1 MEQASVEQASVEQAS
16 VEQVLEMAE
25 QARRPVEDSEEIA
38 DMASVSRMH
47 MLVLV
52 ALGST
57 RGVVARVTIPAVAEE
72 CAHN

>member
-1 MEQASVEQASVEQAS
+1 
-16 VEQVLEMAE
+16 MAE
-25 QARRPVEDSEEIA
+25 QTRRPVEDSEEIA

-57 RGVVARVTIPAVAEE
+57 RGVVARVKIPAVAEE
-72 CAHN
+72 CARN